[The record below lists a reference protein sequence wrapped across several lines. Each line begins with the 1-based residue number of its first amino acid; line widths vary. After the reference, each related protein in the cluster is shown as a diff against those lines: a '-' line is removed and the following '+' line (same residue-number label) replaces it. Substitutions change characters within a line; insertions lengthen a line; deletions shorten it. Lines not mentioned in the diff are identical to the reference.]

1 MTEGHRAEGAGP
13 PAPSRTAAERRPSRG
28 YLLAATGA
36 ALFSLNGIWAR
47 HLLDDGV
54 DAARLSQLRSAGAWL
69 ILLVVIGLTRPD
81 LLRVDRSLLPGL
93 ALLGV
98 VGLAAVHA
106 TFFLAIDRLEIGPA
120 LTIQYLA
127 PLLLLVWLRTV
138 HGRRIAPSLWG
149 AVGLSLLGCFLVV
162 RAYDAGALDTVGL
175 IAAFGSMVT
184 FAIYMVG
191 SERAGHRLEPVTTL
205 FWVFGFATVFWALA
219 TPWWSFPWD
228 GLGSAANLLY
238 AAALIVAGTLLPFI
252 CIVASLRHIPAP
264 RAAVVATLEPALAGV
279 FAWILLGE
287 ELAAVQIAGGAVVL
301 TAVAWVQSRRP
312 DLEAEGAPPSRPR
325 ARFSPR

>member
-1 MTEGHRAEGAGP
+1 V
-13 PAPSRTAAERRPSRG
+13 TAAARHPARG

-47 HLLDDGV
+47 YLLEDGV
-54 DAARLSQLRSAGAWL
+54 DAARLSQLRSAGSWL
-69 ILLVVIGLTRPD
+69 ILLVALAAWRPG
-81 LLRVDRSLLPGL
+81 LLRADRELLPGL

-98 VGLAAVHA
+98 VGLAGVHA

-127 PLLLLVWLRTV
+127 PLALLLWLRTV
-138 HGRRIAPSLWG
+138 HGRTVAPSLWG
-149 AVGLSLLGCFLVV
+149 AVALSLTGCFLVV
-162 RAYDAGALDTVGL
+162 RAYDMGDVDTVGL
-175 IAAFGSMVT
+175 VAAFASMVT

-205 FWVFGFATVFWALA
+205 FWVFGFATVFWAVA
-219 TPWWSFPWD
+219 SPWWSFPWE
-228 GLGSAANLLY
+228 GLGSVRNAVFG
-238 AAALIVAGTLLPFI
+238 AALIVTGTLIPFI

-264 RAAVVATLEPALAGV
+264 RAAVVATLEPALAAV
-279 FAWILLGE
+279 FAWIILGE

-301 TAVAWVQSRRP
+301 TAVAWVQSKRP
-312 DLEAEGAPPSRPR
+312 DLEAEGAPPSRVR
-325 ARFSPR
+325 SRFSPR

>member
-1 MTEGHRAEGAGP
+1 V
-13 PAPSRTAAERRPSRG
+13 SSAERRPSRG

-47 HLLDDGV
+47 YLLDDGV

-69 ILLVVIGLTRPD
+69 ILLVVLGLGRPD
-81 LLRVDRSLLPGL
+81 LLRVDRSMLPGL

-162 RAYDAGALDTVGL
+162 EAYDAGGLDAVGL
-175 IAAFGSMVT
+175 VAAFGSTVT

-228 GLGSAANLLY
+228 GLGSARNLVY
-238 AAALIVAGTLLPFI
+238 ASALIVAGTLLPFI

-312 DLEAEGAPPSRPR
+312 DLEAEGAPPSRSG

>member
-1 MTEGHRAEGAGP
+1 VITGK
-13 PAPSRTAAERRPSRG
+13 ERHPSRG

-36 ALFSLNGIWAR
+36 ALFSLNGVWAR
-47 HLLDDGV
+47 HLLEDGV

-69 ILLVVIGLTRPD
+69 ILLVVLGLARPE
-81 LLRVDRSLLPGL
+81 LLRVDRSALPGL
-93 ALLGV
+93 AFLGV
-98 VGLAAVHA
+98 AGLAAVQA

-127 PLLLLVWLRTV
+127 PLALLVWLRTV

-162 RAYDAGALDTVGL
+162 EAYDAGGLDAVGL

-205 FWVFGFATVFWALA
+205 FWAFGFATLFWALA
-219 TPWWSFPWD
+219 TPFWTFPWD
-228 GLGSAANLLY
+228 GLGSAENLLY
-238 AAALIVAGTLLPFI
+238 AAALIVAGTLVPFI

-312 DLEAEGAPPSRPR
+312 DLEAEGAPPSRSR